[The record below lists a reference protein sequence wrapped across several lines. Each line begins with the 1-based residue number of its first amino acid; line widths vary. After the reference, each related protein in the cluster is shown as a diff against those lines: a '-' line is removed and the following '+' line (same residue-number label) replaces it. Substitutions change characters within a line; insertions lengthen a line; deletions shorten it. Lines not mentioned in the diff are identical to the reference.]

1 MKSILRGLQ
10 LFCLLSLACPILRA
24 QSPEAALEEMA
35 TSDKAEVVLKHLP
48 PAVQKA
54 LDSLPPQERAK
65 VVDKFLPSKLLAREK
80 VKLTKSD
87 DGSFWETTTPD
98 GASGIIRIQKT
109 FLSGSDALVMVRA
122 SEKPKAPAGEAAPT
136 DTMPGQSGAEFT
148 PGRRDAL
155 IFLVMRMDD
164 GEWRLINV
172 GAAMEQQN
180 LESEEFVKAL
190 IRQGRGAGHGE
201 MPGAAMMRTLLTC
214 MIAYSTSY
222 PAVGYPERLQALSG
236 PQEAQPSPE
245 HAMLLD
251 PSFWEDPPIRDG
263 YEYHYTRVASDRFRL
278 TGMPV
283 QYGKAGTVSF
293 FPDETG
299 VIRSTTENRTPN
311 ENDKPLD

>member
-24 QSPEAALEEMA
+24 QTPEDALEEMA

-54 LDSLPPQERAK
+54 LDALTPQEKAK
-65 VVDKFLPSKLLAREK
+65 VVDKLLPVKFLAREN
-80 VKLTKSD
+80 VKLTKSE
-87 DGSFWETTTPD
+87 DGSWEAATPD
-98 GASGIIRIQKT
+98 GGGAIIRIQKT
-109 FLSGSDALVMVRA
+109 FLSGADALVMVRA
-122 SEKPKAPAGEAAPT
+122 GEKPKVPAGAAQGDAAT
-136 DTMPGQSGAEFT
+136 DHFPQQSA

-180 LESEEFVKAL
+180 LESEEFAKAL
-190 IRQGRGAGHGE
+190 IREGRGSGHGE
-201 MPGAAMMRTLLTC
+201 MPGAAMMRTLITC

-222 PAVGYPERLQALSG
+222 PAVGYPERIQALSG
-236 PQEAQPSPE
+236 PKEAQPSPE

-251 PSFWEDPPIRDG
+251 PSFFDDPPIRDG

-283 QYGKAGTVSF
+283 EYGKAGTVSF
-293 FPDETG
+293 FADETG